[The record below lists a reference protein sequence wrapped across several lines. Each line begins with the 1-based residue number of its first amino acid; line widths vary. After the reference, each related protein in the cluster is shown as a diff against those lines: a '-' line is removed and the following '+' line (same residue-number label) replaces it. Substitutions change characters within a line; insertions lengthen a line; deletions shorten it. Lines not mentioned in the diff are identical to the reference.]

1 MSANSPLTV
10 NRDPI
15 GACVFAE
22 NGNIRIWWSASDM
35 ETAIK
40 WAEANKVELTLLF
53 GSPITTAFELS
64 LLKHRIEI
72 VLSSPYVCTFQSLAQ
87 YVQAAKE
94 FLRGKP

>member
-1 MSANSPLTV
+1 MSEKSSIN
-10 NRDPI
+10 NEPI

-22 NGNIRIWWSASDM
+22 NGNVRIWWTSREM

-40 WAEANKVELTLLF
+40 WAEANNAELTLLF
-53 GSPITTAFELS
+53 ASPITTAFELS

-87 YVQAAKE
+87 YVKAAKE